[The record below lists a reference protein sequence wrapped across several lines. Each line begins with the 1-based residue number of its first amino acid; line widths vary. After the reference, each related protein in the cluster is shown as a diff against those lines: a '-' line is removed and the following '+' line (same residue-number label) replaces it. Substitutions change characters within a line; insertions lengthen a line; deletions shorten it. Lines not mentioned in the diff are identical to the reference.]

1 MDRRL
6 IRAFSLSRK
15 PHIVIPAQAGIQ
27 VGMAHVLLGQADFEK
42 ALPAYPGN
50 RIPGLSSGLDFR
62 VL

>member
-1 MDRRL
+1 MDSRL

-27 VGMAHVLLGQADFEK
+27 VGHVLLGQADFEK